1 MTMDSLGS
9 IYKMALKGR
18 ESAIQD
24 SIRVALA
31 QAGYV
36 VFRTN
41 VGKVKTADGR
51 FFDTGLPS
59 GFPDLMGYKPD
70 NGRIFFIEV
79 KTPIGRRRKDQVE
92 FANGLKNKNVIY
104 GVARSA
110 EEAVGIV
117 QYELKILEDN

>member
-1 MTMDSLGS
+1 MT
-9 IYKMALKGR
+9 IKGK
-18 ESAIQD
+18 EQAIQD
-24 SIRVALA
+24 SIRVSLA
-31 QAGYV
+31 QAGYI

-51 FFDTGLPS
+51 WFDTGLPS

-79 KTPIGRRRKDQVE
+79 KTAIGHRRKDQVN
-92 FANGLKNKNVIY
+92 FANGLRDKNVIY

-110 EEAVGIV
+110 EEAVTIV
-117 QYELKILEDN
+117 RNELKLLEDKR

>member
-1 MTMDSLGS
+1 
-9 IYKMALKGR
+9 MAMKTK
-18 ESAIQD
+18 EQSIQD

-51 FFDTGLPS
+51 WFDSGLPT
-59 GFPDLMGYKPD
+59 GFPDLMGYKPE
-70 NGRIFFIEV
+70 NGRIYFIEV
-79 KTPIGRRRKDQVE
+79 KTKTGRRRKDQVI
-92 FANGLKNKNVIY
+92 FANGLRDKQCIY

-110 EEAVGIV
+110 EEAVKIV
-117 QYELKILEDN
+117 RDELKLLEDKR

>member
-1 MTMDSLGS
+1 
-9 IYKMALKGR
+9 MAIKGK
-18 ESAIQD
+18 EQATQD

-31 QAGYV
+31 QAGYI

-51 FFDTGLPS
+51 WFDTGLPS
-59 GFPDLMGYKPD
+59 GFPDLMGYKPN

-79 KTPIGRRRKDQVE
+79 KTAIGHRRKDQVN
-92 FANGLKNKNVIY
+92 FANGLRGKNVIY

-110 EEAVGIV
+110 EEAVKIV
-117 QYELKILEDN
+117 KNELKLLEDKR

>member
-1 MTMDSLGS
+1 
-9 IYKMALKGR
+9 MALKGH
-18 ESAIQD
+18 EAAIQD

-31 QAGYV
+31 QAGYI

-51 FFDTGLPS
+51 WFDSGLPT

-79 KTPIGRRRKDQVE
+79 KTPIGHRRKDQVD
-92 FANGLKNKNVIY
+92 FADGLRDKKVIY

-110 EEAVGIV
+110 EEAVAIV
-117 QYELKILEDN
+117 RDELKILEDIR

>member
-1 MTMDSLGS
+1 
-9 IYKMALKGR
+9 MAMKGK
-18 ESAIQD
+18 EASIQD

-31 QAGYV
+31 QAGYI

-51 FFDTGLPS
+51 WFDTGLPS

-79 KTPIGRRRKDQVE
+79 KTATGHRRKDQVN
-92 FANGLKNKNVIY
+92 FANVLRDKNVIY
-104 GVARSA
+104 GVARSVD
-110 EEAVGIV
+110 EAVAIV
-117 QYELKILEDN
+117 RNELKILEDKR

>member
-1 MTMDSLGS
+1 
-9 IYKMALKGR
+9 MAIKG
-18 ESAIQD
+18 EEQAIQD

-31 QAGYV
+31 QEGYV

-51 FFDTGLPS
+51 WFDTGLPT
-59 GFPDLMGYKPD
+59 GFPDLMGYKPE

-79 KTPIGRRRKDQVE
+79 KTKTGRRRKDQVA

-104 GVARSA
+104 GVCRSA
-110 EEAVGIV
+110 DEAVAIV
-117 QYELKILEDN
+117 RNELKILDD

>member
-1 MTMDSLGS
+1 MT
-9 IYKMALKGR
+9 LKNN
-18 ESAIQD
+18 EQAIQD

-31 QAGYV
+31 QAGYI

-41 VGKVKTADGR
+41 VGKVKTVDGR
-51 FFDTGLPS
+51 WFDTGLPV

-79 KTPIGRRRKDQVE
+79 KTAIGRRRRDQVD
-92 FANGLKNKNVIY
+92 FANGLRNKNVIY

-110 EEAVGIV
+110 DEAIAIV
-117 QYELKILEDN
+117 RDELKLLEDKQ

>member
-1 MTMDSLGS
+1 
-9 IYKMALKGR
+9 MAIKGA
-18 ESAIQD
+18 EAVIQD

-31 QAGYV
+31 QAGYI

-41 VGKVKTADGR
+41 VGKVRTADGR

-79 KTPIGRRRKDQVE
+79 KTETGRRRKDQVN
-92 FANGLKNKNVIY
+92 FANGLRNKHVIY

-110 EEAVGIV
+110 EEAVKIV
-117 QYELKILEDN
+117 KNELKILED

>member
-1 MTMDSLGS
+1 
-9 IYKMALKGR
+9 MALKG
-18 ESAIQD
+18 EEQAIQD

-31 QAGYV
+31 QAGYI

-51 FFDTGLPS
+51 WFDSGLPV

-79 KTPIGRRRKDQVE
+79 KTPIGHRRKDQID
-92 FANGLKNKNVIY
+92 FADGLRDKNVIY

-110 EEAVGIV
+110 EQALDIV
-117 QYELKILEDN
+117 DYELKKLED